1 MRLARMS
8 LISASLIAV
17 ATLLSPAGA
26 PVLASEAVPFNTLTV
41 APMVDRLG
49 FWSPAEQEFAYR
61 TMERVFPTNK
71 ISRGTHVHEFKVAA
85 QPLALEFMYE
95 NRPYTADDFMRVNR
109 ASAILVVRDGTILL
123 EKYSLGRRPGDRW
136 TSFSIAKSVTST
148 LLGAAIKDGFIKSV
162 NDPIVKYLPELK
174 GSVYDGV
181 SLQQALT
188 MSSGVEWNEDYQ
200 DPKSDFSLHATK
212 MGKPFLATMATKKR
226 VAAPGEKFSYSTGES
241 NVLGAVVQAATKKTL
256 SAYLTEKIWTPYGM
270 EQDGVWM
277 TNNGQET
284 GGICFSATLRDYA
297 RFGQFIL
304 DGGMI
309 DGKSILPDGWVAEAT
324 KNHVKGERLYG
335 YQWWPHED
343 GSFEGIGIM
352 GQSLLVDPASRTI
365 VVIQSAW
372 PKSGTAELRALQ
384 AAFKAAAVS
393 AARGAKL

>member
-1 MRLARMS
+1 MNRLSRLS
-8 LISASLIAV
+8 LPFLAIV
-17 ATLLSPAGA
+17 ALLA
-26 PVLASEAVPFNTLTV
+26 PTAAPLRASEAVPFSSLKV
-41 APMVDRLG
+41 APMNERLG
-49 FWSPAEQEFAYR
+49 FWSPAEQEFGYR

-71 ISRGTHVHEFKVAA
+71 IARGSTVHEFKVAA
-85 QPLALEFMYE
+85 QPLALEFMFE

-123 EKYSLGRRPGDRW
+123 EKYGLGRRPGDRW

-148 LLGAAIKDGFIKSV
+148 LMGAAIKDGFIKSV
-162 NDPIVKYLPELK
+162 DDQIVKYLPELK
-174 GSVYDGV
+174 GSAYDGV
-181 SLQQALT
+181 SLKQALT

-200 DPKSDFSLHATK
+200 DPKSDFSMHATN
-212 MGKPFLATMATKKR
+212 MGKPFLAIMATKKR
-226 VAAPGEKFSYSTGES
+226 VNPPGEKFAYSTGES

-277 TNNGQET
+277 TANGQET

-304 DGGMI
+304 DGGKI
-309 DGKSILPDGWVAEAT
+309 NGTSILPEGWVAEAT
-324 KNHVKGERLYG
+324 ANHVKGERLYG

-343 GSFEGIGIM
+343 GTFEGIGIM

-372 PKSGTAELRALQ
+372 PKSGSTELRNMQ
-384 AAFKAAAVS
+384 AAFKAAAV
-393 AARGAKL
+393 AAAKAAPL